1 MKRYMNI
8 WGLEACDY
16 VWYIKKLQSTSDFHS
31 LSGASQEDIRF
42 AEKALGLKFADEFR
56 RYASR
61 FAVAS
66 FYGHELTGVCN
77 FPRLSVVDVTLSE
90 RAANPAVPM
99 DWYVVEQAHIDG
111 IVVWQSSAGEI
122 YQTMPGAA
130 PIKLCESLCAYLEL

>member
-1 MKRYMNI
+1 MLDI
-8 WGLEACDY
+8 
-16 VWYIKKLQSTSDFHS
+16 IKMLQTKPNFRA
-31 LSGASQEDIRF
+31 LSGASQDDIES
-42 AEKALGLKFADEFR
+42 AEIALSLKFSDEYR
-56 RYASR
+56 QYVSR

-99 DWYVVEQAHIDG
+99 GWYVVEQAHIDG